1 MKSFKWMITC
11 ISMFV
16 GILLLSTKYLTRPW
30 NNASVKTRVQP
41 ATAQQDITDT
51 GFPVPVIG
59 LQPYL
64 YY

>member
-1 MKSFKWMITC
+1 MKSFKWMITG
-11 ISMFV
+11 ISMLV
-16 GILLLSTKYLTRPW
+16 GILLWSAKYLTGPW
-30 NNASVKTRVQP
+30 NNTTVKTRVQP
-41 ATAQQDITDT
+41 ATAQQEITDT

>member
-1 MKSFKWMITC
+1 MITC
-11 ISMFV
+11 ISMLV
-16 GILLLSTKYLTRPW
+16 GILLLSTKYLTRSW

-41 ATAQQDITDT
+41 STAQQDITDT